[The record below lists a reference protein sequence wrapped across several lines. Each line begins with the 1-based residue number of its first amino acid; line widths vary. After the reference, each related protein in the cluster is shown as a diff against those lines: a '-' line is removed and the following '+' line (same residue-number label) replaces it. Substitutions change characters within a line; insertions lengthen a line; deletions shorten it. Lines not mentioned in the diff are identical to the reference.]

1 VILENKDLQAKLERL
16 ERLARKVRLVLLD
29 PSEPPD
35 RRAILEKQAQQVR
48 REKLDLLET
57 LDR

>member
-1 VILENKDLQAKLERL
+1 MLLENKDLQGKLEKL

-35 RRAILEKQAQQVR
+35 RRAILEKQAQQVL